1 MLCTYTSV
9 LCFADEIPLSRPK
22 KRKPK
27 GKTPLG
33 KVLPRLEAV
42 FVIVG
47 ETCAVAKLLTDT
59 QFSVLYS
66 IFEYCS
72 QLIYYTCFCIE

>member
-1 MLCTYTSV
+1 MLYTYASV
-9 LCFADEIPLSRPK
+9 LCSADEIPLSRPK

-33 KVLPRLEAV
+33 KVLPRLETV
-42 FVIVG
+42 VVIPS

-59 QFSVLYS
+59 WFSVLYS
-66 IFEYCS
+66 IFE
-72 QLIYYTCFCIE
+72 